1 MKEKLIRVGKFLVYP
16 AFYLFCLVMFGY
28 CSFPYDRLKDRLIA
42 EYTLSQQAKSRT
54 TPPNRLEIDEV
65 DSYWISGLEMEG
77 VRLILPPAEETPS
90 FGVAKVQ
97 GEEGKP
103 APKDTVIEVAE
114 AHARVRILPLLIG
127 RVKVDFWAKAFGGE
141 VSGLVPVGATSGPV
155 EVELEEVDLG
165 QVPVLTA
172 MVGLPLKGIANGTL
186 ELEATEG
193 KFNKAN
199 GALDL
204 TVKDVSVGDG
214 VTKVKGAIALPEAK
228 LGDLVITAEAKDGV
242 LKVTKFSAPGPDIEL
257 VGDGKVAVRE
267 PWNDSNADLY
277 LRFKFAD
284 VYRSKNDVTK
294 SLLGVPGSTAPALF
308 ELADPKIKKAKRAD
322 GFFGWHIHGALKRLK
337 FDPSTADGPSG
348 SGASAT
354 SKKPGA
360 KTGESPFGGMGKK
373 PGGMAVPSPMA
384 PSKPDKVE
392 KEEEK
397 QPERAEEPVREEPPP
412 APSPA
417 PAPPPAQVEPM
428 REEPAREVEPA
439 PMPEEPPIQEAPE
452 Q

>member
-1 MKEKLIRVGKFLVYP
+1 
-16 AFYLFCLVMFGY
+16 
-28 CSFPYDRLKDRLIA
+28 
-42 EYTLSQQAKSRT
+42 
-54 TPPNRLEIDEV
+54 
-65 DSYWISGLEMEG
+65 
-77 VRLILPPAEETPS
+77 
-90 FGVAKVQ
+90 
-97 GEEGKP
+97 
-103 APKDTVIEVAE
+103 VIEVAE

-228 LGDLVITAEAKDGV
+228 LGDLTITAEAKDGV
-242 LKVTKFSAPGPDIEL
+242 LKITKFAAPGPDIEL

-277 LRFKFAD
+277 LRFKFSD
-284 VYRSKNDVTK
+284 GYRGKNDVTK

-308 ELADPKIKKAKRAD
+308 ELADPKIKKAKRPD

-337 FDPSTADGPSG
+337 FDPSAADGPSG
-348 SGASAT
+348 S
-354 SKKPGA
+354 KKSSTTKAPGE
-360 KTGESPFGGMGKK
+360 TSPFGGGKK
-373 PGGMAVPSPMA
+373 PAGMALPTPA
-384 PSKPDKVE
+384 GPLPKADR
-392 KEEEK
+392 EEK
-397 QPERAEEPVREEPPP
+397 PEPEPVREEPPAP
-412 APSPA
+412 APSPP
-417 PAPPPAQVEPM
+417 PAAAVPPPPPEPAQEPM
-428 REEPAREVEPA
+428 REEPMREVEP
-439 PMPEEPPIQEAPE
+439 PPQQEEQEAPE

>member
-1 MKEKLIRVGKFLVYP
+1 MKEKLLRVGKFLVYP
-16 AFYLFCLVMFGY
+16 AFYIFCLMMFGY

-42 EYTLSQQAKSRT
+42 EYTLSQQSKSRS

-65 DSYWISGLEMEG
+65 DSYWFSGLEMEG
-77 VRLILPPAEETPS
+77 VRLILPPADESPS
-90 FGVAKVQ
+90 FGAAKA
-97 GEEGKP
+97 EDKA
-103 APKDTVIEVAE
+103 APKDTVIEVTE

-141 VSGLVPVGATSGPV
+141 VSGLVPVGSTNGPV

-186 ELEATEG
+186 ELEAAEG

-228 LGDLVITAEAKDGV
+228 LGDLTITAEAKDGV

-284 VYRSKNDVTK
+284 GYRNKNDVTK
-294 SLLGVPGSTAPALF
+294 SLLGVPGSNAPALF
-308 ELADPKIKKAKRAD
+308 ELADPKIKKAKRPD

-337 FDPSTADGPSG
+337 FDPSTADGPVG
-348 SGASAT
+348 SG
-354 SKKPGA
+354 KKSSTTTKGPGD
-360 KTGESPFGGMGKK
+360 SSFGAGKK

-384 PSKPDKVE
+384 PPSKVDRNE

-397 QPERAEEPVREEPPP
+397 PEREEPVREEPPP
-412 APSPA
+412 PPPPPVA
-417 PAPPPAQVEPM
+417 APPPPEPEPM
-428 REEPAREVEPA
+428 REDPPAREVEPPMPA
-439 PMPEEPPIQEAPE
+439 PMPEEPPVQEAPE
-452 Q
+452 

>member
-1 MKEKLIRVGKFLVYP
+1 VRDKLIRVAKILAYP
-16 AFYLFCLVMFGY
+16 AFYIFCLFLFGY

-42 EYTLSQQAKSRT
+42 EYALSQQAKSKT
-54 TPPNRLEIDEV
+54 ATPNRLEIDEV
-65 DSYWISGLEMEG
+65 DSYWLSGLEMEG
-77 VRLILPPAEETPS
+77 VRLIMPPADETPS
-90 FGVAKVQ
+90 FGAKVDDS
-97 GEEGKP
+97 KP
-103 APKDTVIEVAE
+103 AKDTVIEVGE

-127 RVKVDFWAKAFGGE
+127 RVKIDFWAKAFGGE
-141 VSGLVPVGATSGPV
+141 VSGMVPVGATSGPV

-214 VTKVKGAIALPEAK
+214 VTKVKGAVALPEAK
-228 LGDLVITAEAKDGV
+228 LGDLIITAEAKDGV
-242 LKVTKFSAPGPDIEL
+242 LKVTKFAAPGPDIEL

-277 LRFKFAD
+277 LRFKFSDA
-284 VYRSKNDVTK
+284 YRSKNDVTK

-308 ELADPKIKKAKRAD
+308 ELADPKIKKAKRPD

-337 FDPSTADGPSG
+337 FDPSAADGPSG
-348 SGASAT
+348 TAKKGG
-354 SKKPGA
+354 SKAPG
-360 KTGESPFGGMGKK
+360 ESSPFGAGKK
-373 PGGMAVPSPMA
+373 PGGMAVPA
-384 PSKPDKVE
+384 PVPAPPVKAE
-392 KEEEK
+392 KEK
-397 QPERAEEPVREEPPP
+397 DDKPEPEPVREEPP
-412 APSPA
+412 
-417 PAPPPAQVEPM
+417 APPPPPPAAAAPPPPPEPAREPM
-428 REEPAREVEPA
+428 REEPPREVEAPPA
-439 PMPEEPPIQEAPE
+439 LPPEEPQEAPE